1 MIEINTKGLFHFPCK
16 AHRILPKSDSW
27 DGARTV
33 PLSWRQ
39 NQFCPFFSIISTFF
53 QCLPFMTF
61 SMQQFSP
68 SLCCSPSKDP
78 SRLIPCLPELYSRE
92 AHPEKLSS
100 HCLLSQGHCCPGG
113 GRLQQAAWAASLPS
127 TLVHAWWIGQDVQ
140 PIKSK
145 NPSLLCDLGNLSG
158 QFHCRPCHNEL
169 FVAQQEDTLR
179 LFMT

>member
-1 MIEINTKGLFHFPCK
+1 MVHVQSLCLEGKISFVLSS
-16 AHRILPKSDSW
+16 ASL
-27 DGARTV
+27 V
-33 PLSWRQ
+33 P
-39 NQFCPFFSIISTFF
+39 
-53 QCLPFMTF
+53 
-61 SMQQFSP
+61 SP
-68 SLCCSPSKDP
+68 SACHLWPSWCSNPP
-78 SRLIPCLPELYSRE
+78 PLYAVLLQKIRQDSFPVPWASRE

-100 HCLLSQGHCCPGG
+100 HCLLSQGHRCPGG

-127 TLVHAWWIGQDVQ
+127 MLVHAWWIGQDVQ

-169 FVAQQEDTLR
+169 FMAQQEDTLH